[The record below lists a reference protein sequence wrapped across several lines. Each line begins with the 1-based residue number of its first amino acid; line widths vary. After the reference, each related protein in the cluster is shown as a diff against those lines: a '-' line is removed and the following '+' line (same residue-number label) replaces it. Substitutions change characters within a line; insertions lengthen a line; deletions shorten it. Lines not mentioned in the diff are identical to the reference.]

1 MRDTGIAQAHEPEHA
16 IEVIPSDPRA
26 VDGIRNTRVSEN
38 NGTNLEITE
47 LTQEVYRLAERAKN
61 LLGRPDFDFD
71 EEELPPD
78 ALAAL
83 ASTEA
88 QSEWKMTDR
97 FDMPRCQA
105 TPVCRETQSVK
116 NIHEVL
122 RQKEQEVAALQDE
135 IEALRKVLPLLSGCQ
150 DESGNPASGLSRSR
164 QPMRIP

>member
-1 MRDTGIAQAHEPEHA
+1 MRDPGIAQAHEPEHA

-61 LLGRPDFDFD
+61 LLGLPDFDFH

-83 ASTEA
+83 ASVEA
-88 QSEWKMTDR
+88 QSQWKMTER

-122 RQKEQEVAALQDE
+122 LQKEREVAALQDE
-135 IEALRKVLPLLSGCQ
+135 IEALRKVLPLLSDSQ
-150 DESGNPASGLSRSR
+150 DRTGNSASALSRSR

>member
-1 MRDTGIAQAHEPEHA
+1 MRDPGIAQAHEPEHT

-26 VDGIRNTRVSEN
+26 VDGIRNTGVSEN
-38 NGTNLEITE
+38 NGTNPEITE

-83 ASTEA
+83 ASVEA
-88 QSEWKMTDR
+88 QSEWKMTER
-97 FDMPRCQA
+97 FDIPRGQA
-105 TPVCRETQSVK
+105 IPVCGETQSVK

-122 RQKEQEVAALQDE
+122 RQKEREVAALQDE
-135 IEALRKVLPLLSGCQ
+135 IEALRKVLPLLSDSQ
-150 DESGNPASGLSRSR
+150 DRTGSSASALSRSR